1 MNMYIYRLP
10 GSLEGEGEGE
20 GSSDDDETSSHNQ
33 DLGHDQCTTCMLIAD
48 GSTVFSPVY
57 QRPVHASVLN
67 KPLEIFLQHVLF
79 KSVAVAIGCAY
90 IHVHLSIIPS
100 LSFAC
105 TRYSNYDTQL
115 ISISG
120 VSSYVINDRLFPV
133 LLHSS
138 SGEDSLGVRCPVCE
152 GKYSHDEPPTRF
164 VRSVPAKLN
173 YHPPHISL
181 HVH

>member
-1 MNMYIYRLP
+1 MTSACISSKQAFRDFSSTYYIVQKCCCGHRLC
-10 GSLEGEGEGE
+10 LYY
-20 GSSDDDETSSHNQ
+20 
-33 DLGHDQCTTCMLIAD
+33 TCIYHPFL
-48 GSTVFSPVY
+48 SC
-57 QRPVHASVLN
+57 HA
-67 KPLEIFLQHVLF
+67 
-79 KSVAVAIGCAY
+79 
-90 IHVHLSIIPS
+90 

-115 ISISG
+115 ISVSFISG

-173 YHPPHISL
+173 PPPS
-181 HVH
+181 VYMYTRPSQTRQTS